1 MHANMSGYKALFGA
15 KTIRPDATRYDRI
28 RPNVIQIHVK
38 YRPNAGMLG
47 VFRAEYMSGVQGVAL
62 HVEGGCGLA

>member
-1 MHANMSGYKALFGA
+1 MD
-15 KTIRPDATRYDRI
+15 TTRYGRI

-47 VFRAEYMSGVQGVAL
+47 LYSAEYMS
-62 HVEGGCGLA
+62 

>member
-47 VFRAEYMSGVQGVAL
+47 LYSAEYMS
-62 HVEGGCGLA
+62 